1 MLAETI
7 RNTKYSPETK
17 KYMMDSMPKEVTA
30 EIYKQNRIKDF
41 GKDYTEKKPVV
52 ETELPKKIVDIEDEI
67 GMLED
72 NM

>member
-1 MLAETI
+1 
-7 RNTKYSPETK
+7 
-17 KYMMDSMPKEVTA
+17 MDSMPKEVTA

-67 GMLED
+67 GMLDD